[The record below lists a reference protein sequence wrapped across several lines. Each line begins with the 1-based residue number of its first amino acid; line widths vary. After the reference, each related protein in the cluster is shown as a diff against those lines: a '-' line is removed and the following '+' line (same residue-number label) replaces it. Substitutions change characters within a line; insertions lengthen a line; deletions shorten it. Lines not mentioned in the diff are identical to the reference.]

1 MNKRTGCMF
10 TGFFLLAGLFII
22 GLLAVGWLSQRQEQ
36 ARLDFLPPIVQ
47 ITEPQDG
54 INVPA
59 GSHLPVVANI
69 FGTPESPLQRV
80 EVWLDGKLQEKQ
92 EVAADGGL
100 SPFLNTHLLIP
111 SEGVHV
117 LMVRAVNRLGMIGQ
131 SEPLVVVGIPK
142 PQDVRLLVPLPE
154 GGDLAGL
161 AAAYNTDEATLQALN
176 PALGGQP
183 PASGA
188 IIAVPKLAE
197 DEPPPTHPPQPL
209 QTPANFQSINPAT
222 LPLDPA
228 GLPGWGLTV
237 LELKPPTAPGGLQ
250 AQVIDCKVTLAWND
264 NSTDENGYNIW
275 MKGTNLPAHII
286 AVLQSSKGGQTWYE
300 FSAPANGSLMF
311 WVEAFNIIGGQ
322 PSNIAVVEVDAMCP
336 VSLPTHLQVELLD
349 MNVGANY
356 NQAYCYISLEGALE
370 TRMPEQDGNF
380 IPIQGGQANFAALP
394 HTFSIPIPGDKSLE
408 ARGECWAWAGGAL
421 VKLGTFNGAFP
432 IQAWNGTRQELDG
445 GSFKIGMAISALGS
459 VKVSGAPAY
468 DKFPDP
474 LLPPPYNVQEEGTR
488 CPGFS
493 CSGVFLTWKWQP
505 STAFKGQVTGFDI
518 YLDGKLYKSVTD
530 PQARSAPVIPPSG
543 CGKPIRWQVAAVS
556 GTTRSMLSLPFEYD
570 LPPCQAYAVVKFET
584 LEIPWTGDG
593 ISDGP
598 CDELEFYYELGLS
611 SNIGHQ
617 KKYFGWGGDETK
629 GCDAITLGIFPTNG
643 LFCTGGSILY
653 LLPIQCTKD
662 SPPYSFAALGNWFE
676 VQNPDTLI
684 VPIPNKNIRVEVG
697 TFFYDH
703 DGDGNPNDHF
713 GVRWL
718 KHDYPDLQSA
728 VKELECGK
736 TFRDPPEDFRIED
749 HADTAVTY
757 TLMVY
762 PNPCGAVPQGIPL
775 P

>member
-54 INVPA
+54 IKVSA
-59 GSHLPVVANI
+59 GSHLPVAANI
-69 FGTPESPLQRV
+69 FNTPESPLQKV
-80 EVWLDGKLQEKQ
+80 EVWLDGELQEKQ
-92 EVAADGGL
+92 EAAVDGEL
-100 SPFLNTHLLIP
+100 PPFLDTHLLIP

-131 SEPLVVVGIPK
+131 SEPLIVVGIPK
-142 PQDVRLLVPLPE
+142 PQDVKLLVPLPE

-183 PASGA
+183 PAPGA
-188 IIAVPKLAE
+188 IIAVPNLAE
-197 DEPPPTHPPQPL
+197 DEPPPAQPAQPL
-209 QTPANFQSINPAT
+209 PPPASFPAINPAT

-237 LELKPPTAPGGLQ
+237 LQLKPPDAPSGLQ

-264 NSTDENGYNIW
+264 NSSDENGYNIW
-275 MKGTNLPAHII
+275 IKGANLPAHII
-286 AVLQSSKGGQTWYE
+286 GALQPSKGGQTWYK
-300 FSAPANGSLMF
+300 FSAPASGSLML

-322 PSNIAVVEVDAMCP
+322 PSNIAVINVDAMCP
-336 VSLPTHLQVELLD
+336 ASLPTHLQVELLD
-349 MNVGANY
+349 MSLGGNY

-380 IPIQGGQANFAALP
+380 IPIQGGKANFGALP
-394 HTFSIPIPGDKSLE
+394 HTFSIPIPGDNSLE
-408 ARGECWAWAGGAL
+408 VSGECWAWAGGTL

-432 IQAWNGTRQELDG
+432 MQAWNGARQELDG
-445 GSFKIGMAISALGS
+445 GAFKIGLAISALGA
-459 VKVSGAPAY
+459 VKVSGALAY

-474 LLPPPYNVQEEGTR
+474 LLPPPYNVQEEGAK
-488 CPGFS
+488 CPSFNCGAI
-493 CSGVFLTWKWQP
+493 LTWKWQP
-505 STAFKGQVTGFDI
+505 STAFKGQLTGFDI

-543 CGKPIRWQVAAVS
+543 CGKPVRWQVAAVS

-598 CDELEFYYELGLS
+598 CDEIELYYSLDLYSLDLPSIYG
-611 SNIGHQ
+611 Q
-617 KKYFGWGGDETK
+617 DKKYFGYGGENAYPTIFNNIGTGYILSLK
-629 GCDAITLGIFPTNG
+629 PIT
-643 LFCTGGSILY
+643 
-653 LLPIQCTKD
+653 CTKNA
-662 SPPYSFAALGNWFE
+662 PPYTFAELGRWFDDY
-676 VQNPDTLI
+676 QYPDTFI
-684 VPIPNKNIRVEVG
+684 VPIPDTKLSIEIVT
-697 TFFYDH
+697 TFFDYD
-703 DGDGNPNDHF
+703 NPGTNDQF
-713 GVRWL
+713 GTRFL
-718 KHDYPDLQSA
+718 DHKYPDLQSA
-728 VKELECGK
+728 VKELGCGK
-736 TFRDPPEDFRIED
+736 IFRDPPEDFRIENN
-749 HADTAVTY
+749 ADTAVTY
-757 TLMVY
+757 TLTVY
-762 PNPCGAVPQGIPL
+762 PNPCGDVPQGIPL
-775 P
+775 PKK